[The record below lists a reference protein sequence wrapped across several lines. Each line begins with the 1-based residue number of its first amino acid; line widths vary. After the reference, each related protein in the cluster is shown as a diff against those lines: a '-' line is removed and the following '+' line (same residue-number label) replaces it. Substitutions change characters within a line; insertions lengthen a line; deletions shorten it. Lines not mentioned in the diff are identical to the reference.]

1 MEYSKCLVQVDE
13 ILNYLNPEEL
23 KKIPENVR
31 KTIKDN
37 KDKNYEWKYD
47 EGKKLEEQNLNRKSI
62 AILSYLNMEYLLND
76 EQRKLMGQIH
86 RVNEQK
92 QEEEKRKQYNPE
104 NIFENKSNIK
114 EDKTVQVASNESTSK
129 ESKESKNLAM
139 TKKDRWYNKIKL
151 YIKSLF
157 SKKSVNNF

>member
-31 KTIKDN
+31 KTIKDI

-76 EQRKLMGQIH
+76 EQRKLMEQIH

-157 SKKSVNNF
+157 SKKS

>member
-47 EGKKLEEQNLNRKSI
+47 ESKKLEEQNLNRKSI

-139 TKKDRWYNKIKL
+139 TKKDRWYNKIIL

-157 SKKSVNNF
+157 SKKS

>member
-76 EQRKLMGQIH
+76 EQRKLMEQIH

-114 EDKTVQVASNESTSK
+114 EDKTIQVASNESTSK

-157 SKKSVNNF
+157 SKKS

>member
-13 ILNYLNPEEL
+13 ILDYLNPEEL

-157 SKKSVNNF
+157 SKKS

>member
-37 KDKNYEWKYD
+37 KDKNYEWKYY

-76 EQRKLMGQIH
+76 EQRKLMEQIH

-157 SKKSVNNF
+157 SKKS

>member
-37 KDKNYEWKYD
+37 EDKNYTWKYD
-47 EGKKLEEQNLNRKSI
+47 VSKKLEEQNLNRKSI

-76 EQRKLMGQIH
+76 EQRKLMEQIH

-114 EDKTVQVASNESTSK
+114 EDKTIQVASNESTSK

-157 SKKSVNNF
+157 SKKS

>member
-31 KTIKDN
+31 KTIKDD

-76 EQRKLMGQIH
+76 EQRKLMEQIH

-114 EDKTVQVASNESTSK
+114 EDKTVKVASNESTSK

-157 SKKSVNNF
+157 SKKS

>member
-37 KDKNYEWKYD
+37 KDKNYTWKYD
-47 EGKKLEEQNLNRKSI
+47 VSEKLEEQNLNRKSI

-76 EQRKLMGQIH
+76 EQRKLMEQIH

-114 EDKTVQVASNESTSK
+114 EDKTIQVASNESTSK

-157 SKKSVNNF
+157 SKKS

>member
-139 TKKDRWYNKIKL
+139 TKKDRWYNKIIL

-157 SKKSVNNF
+157 SKKS

>member
-31 KTIKDN
+31 KTIKDD

-76 EQRKLMGQIH
+76 EQRKLMEQIH

-129 ESKESKNLAM
+129 ESKESENLAI
-139 TKKDRWYNKIKL
+139 TKKDRWYNKIIL

-157 SKKSVNNF
+157 SKKS

>member
-129 ESKESKNLAM
+129 ESKESKNLVM

-157 SKKSVNNF
+157 SKKS

>member
-37 KDKNYEWKYD
+37 KDKNYTWKYD
-47 EGKKLEEQNLNRKSI
+47 VSKKLEEQNLNRKSI

-76 EQRKLMGQIH
+76 EQRKLMEQIH

-114 EDKTVQVASNESTSK
+114 EDKTIQVASNESTSK

-157 SKKSVNNF
+157 SKKS

>member
-76 EQRKLMGQIH
+76 EQRKLMEQIH

-129 ESKESKNLAM
+129 ESKESENLAI
-139 TKKDRWYNKIKL
+139 TKKDRWYNKIIL

-157 SKKSVNNF
+157 SKKS

>member
-1 MEYSKCLVQVDE
+1 MVKV
-13 ILNYLNPEEL
+13 
-23 KKIPENVR
+23 
-31 KTIKDN
+31 
-37 KDKNYEWKYD
+37 
-47 EGKKLEEQNLNRKSI
+47 
-62 AILSYLNMEYLLND
+62 AINGFGRIGRLAL
-76 EQRKLMGQIH
+76 RKLMEQIH

-157 SKKSVNNF
+157 SKKS

>member
-31 KTIKDN
+31 KTIKDD

-76 EQRKLMGQIH
+76 EQRKLMEQIH

-129 ESKESKNLAM
+129 ESKESKNLVM

-157 SKKSVNNF
+157 SKKS

>member
-31 KTIKDN
+31 KTIKDD

-157 SKKSVNNF
+157 SKKS

>member
-37 KDKNYEWKYD
+37 KDKNYTWKYD
-47 EGKKLEEQNLNRKSI
+47 VSEKLEEQNLNRKSI

-76 EQRKLMGQIH
+76 EQGKLMEQIH

-114 EDKTVQVASNESTSK
+114 EDKTIQVASNESTSK

-157 SKKSVNNF
+157 SKKS

>member
-13 ILNYLNPEEL
+13 ILNYLNLEEL

-37 KDKNYEWKYD
+37 KDKNYTWKYD
-47 EGKKLEEQNLNRKSI
+47 VSKKLEEQNLNRKSI

-76 EQRKLMGQIH
+76 EQRKLMEQIH

-114 EDKTVQVASNESTSK
+114 EDKTIQVASNESTSK

-157 SKKSVNNF
+157 SKKS

>member
-37 KDKNYEWKYD
+37 KDKNYEWKDD
-47 EGKKLEEQNLNRKSI
+47 ESKKLEEQNLNRKSI

-157 SKKSVNNF
+157 SKKS

>member
-31 KTIKDN
+31 KTIKDD

-76 EQRKLMGQIH
+76 EQRKLMEQIH

-151 YIKSLF
+151 YIK
-157 SKKSVNNF
+157 VTV

>member
-76 EQRKLMGQIH
+76 EQRKLMEQIH

-157 SKKSVNNF
+157 SKKS

>member
-157 SKKSVNNF
+157 SKKS

>member
-37 KDKNYEWKYD
+37 KDKNYTWKYD
-47 EGKKLEEQNLNRKSI
+47 VSEKLEEQNLNRKSI

-157 SKKSVNNF
+157 SKKS

>member
-76 EQRKLMGQIH
+76 EQRKLMEQIH

-129 ESKESKNLAM
+129 ESKESKNLVM

-157 SKKSVNNF
+157 SKKS

>member
-13 ILNYLNPEEL
+13 ILNYLNLEEL

-37 KDKNYEWKYD
+37 KDKNYTWKYD
-47 EGKKLEEQNLNRKSI
+47 VSKKLEEQNLNRKSI

-76 EQRKLMGQIH
+76 EQRKLMEQIH

-92 QEEEKRKQYNPE
+92 QEEEKRKQYNPK

-114 EDKTVQVASNESTSK
+114 EDKTIQVASNESTSK

-157 SKKSVNNF
+157 SKKS

>member
-37 KDKNYEWKYD
+37 KDKNYTWKYD
-47 EGKKLEEQNLNRKSI
+47 VSEKLEEQNLNRKSI

-114 EDKTVQVASNESTSK
+114 EDKTIQVASNESTSK

-157 SKKSVNNF
+157 SKKS